1 MKVQE
6 VSDLR
11 LIVEDALQACPLK
24 CLRRTY
30 SEGEI
35 MDIAVVGS
43 PAFTLGFQLAGL
55 SNLPNPDSDDELHS
69 TLRSLLNN
77 KSVGIMVVDSA
88 VMATLPDRLKDQL
101 SASVSP
107 TVLGIG
113 TEEDTTLRDTIRKAI
128 GVDLWK

>member
-1 MKVQE
+1 ME
-6 VSDLR
+6 
-11 LIVEDALQACPLK
+11 
-24 CLRRTY
+24 
-30 SEGEI
+30 
-35 MDIAVVGS
+35 IAVVGS

-55 SNLPNPDSDDELHS
+55 SDLYNPEGEEELHS

-88 VMATLPDRLKDQL
+88 VMSTLPDRLRDQL

-113 TEEDTTLRDTIRKAI
+113 TEEDTTLRKTLRKAI

>member
-1 MKVQE
+1 
-6 VSDLR
+6 
-11 LIVEDALQACPLK
+11 
-24 CLRRTY
+24 
-30 SEGEI
+30 

-55 SNLPNPDSDDELHS
+55 SNLHNPDSEDELHT

-88 VMATLPDRLKDQL
+88 VMATVPDRLRDQL

-113 TEEDTTLRDTIRKAI
+113 TEEDTTLRATIRKAI

>member
-1 MKVQE
+1 
-6 VSDLR
+6 
-11 LIVEDALQACPLK
+11 
-24 CLRRTY
+24 
-30 SEGEI
+30 
-35 MDIAVVGS
+35 MDIEVVGS

-55 SNLPNPDSDDELHS
+55 SNLHNPDSDDELHS

>member
-1 MKVQE
+1 
-6 VSDLR
+6 
-11 LIVEDALQACPLK
+11 
-24 CLRRTY
+24 
-30 SEGEI
+30 

-55 SNLPNPDSDDELHS
+55 SNLHNPESDDELHNA
-69 TLRSLLNN
+69 LRSLLNS
-77 KSVGIMVVDSA
+77 KDVGIVVVDSA
-88 VMATLPDRLKDQL
+88 VMSTLPDRLRDQL

>member
-1 MKVQE
+1 
-6 VSDLR
+6 
-11 LIVEDALQACPLK
+11 
-24 CLRRTY
+24 
-30 SEGEI
+30 

-55 SNLPNPDSDDELHS
+55 SNLHNPDGEDELQS

-88 VMATLPDRLKDQL
+88 VMATLPDRLRDQL

>member
-1 MKVQE
+1 M
-6 VSDLR
+6 
-11 LIVEDALQACPLK
+11 
-24 CLRRTY
+24 
-30 SEGEI
+30 EI
-35 MDIAVVGS
+35 SVVGS

-55 SNLPNPDSDDELHS
+55 SDLHNPEGEEALHS

-77 KSVGIMVVDSA
+77 KSVGIVVVDSA
-88 VMATLPDRLKDQL
+88 MIADLPERLRDQP

-113 TEEDTTLRDTIRKAI
+113 TEEDTALRDTIRKAI

>member
-1 MKVQE
+1 
-6 VSDLR
+6 
-11 LIVEDALQACPLK
+11 
-24 CLRRTY
+24 
-30 SEGEI
+30 

-55 SNLPNPDSDDELHS
+55 SNLHNPDSDDELHS

-88 VMATLPDRLKDQL
+88 VMATLPDRLRDQL

-113 TEEDTTLRDTIRKAI
+113 TEEDTTLRETIRKAI

>member
-1 MKVQE
+1 ME
-6 VSDLR
+6 
-11 LIVEDALQACPLK
+11 
-24 CLRRTY
+24 
-30 SEGEI
+30 
-35 MDIAVVGS
+35 IAVIGS

-55 SNLPNPDSDDELHS
+55 SNLYNPDGEEELHS

-88 VMATLPDRLKDQL
+88 VMATVSDRLRNQL

>member
-1 MKVQE
+1 ME
-6 VSDLR
+6 
-11 LIVEDALQACPLK
+11 
-24 CLRRTY
+24 
-30 SEGEI
+30 
-35 MDIAVVGS
+35 IAVVGS

-55 SNLPNPDSDDELHS
+55 SDLHNPENEEALHR

-77 KSVGIMVVDSA
+77 KSVGIVVVDS
-88 VMATLPDRLKDQL
+88 VMMTNLPDRLLSQL

>member
-1 MKVQE
+1 ME
-6 VSDLR
+6 
-11 LIVEDALQACPLK
+11 
-24 CLRRTY
+24 
-30 SEGEI
+30 
-35 MDIAVVGS
+35 IAVVGS

-55 SNLPNPDSDDELHS
+55 SDLHNPENEEALHS

-77 KSVGIMVVDSA
+77 KSVGIVVVDS
-88 VMATLPDRLKDQL
+88 VMMTNLPDRLRSQL

>member
-1 MKVQE
+1 ME
-6 VSDLR
+6 
-11 LIVEDALQACPLK
+11 
-24 CLRRTY
+24 
-30 SEGEI
+30 
-35 MDIAVVGS
+35 IAVVGS

-55 SNLPNPDSDDELHS
+55 SSLYNPDSDDELQS

-88 VMATLPDRLKDQL
+88 VMATLPERLRDQL

-113 TEEDTTLRDTIRKAI
+113 TEEDTTVRETIRKAI